1 MARHLKIAV
10 LWRPG
15 RNVEWQNRYLGTTI
29 PDDALEEATLH
40 RDGLIE
46 AGHDA
51 QLVRWRQDD
60 LAGMLEEL
68 GGGRFDLVF
77 NASSLAEVAF
87 LEAAGIPYCGSGL
100 DLVALDKA
108 ARKKILVYHGIPT
121 APFFVVDDGSRATGG
136 VVPLTELKNG
146 WRPPEPLSYPLFV
159 KPVRGRGS
167 SGISDES
174 IVHDHD
180 ELVRQVEKI
189 ITRLD
194 QGALVERYVQGREVT
209 VGLIGERPV
218 VLTPLEIEYNQVK
231 TNTYEHKMDR
241 EIFHCPARFDDEV
254 LERLKETALET
265 FKALGARDYGRVD
278 MMVDDRGQPTV
289 LELNTFAGL
298 QIVTGREEHLHAS
311 YIGEMARAMGMSRSE
326 LLGTIVESAARRL
339 PTPTRPARADRPALT
354 AHMPPAAPPAT
365 NGASPEPG

>member
-1 MARHLKIAV
+1 MKIAV

-51 QLVRWRQDD
+51 ELVCWRQDD

-121 APFFVVDDGSRATGG
+121 APFFVVDDASRATGG
-136 VVPLTELKNG
+136 AVPLAELKNG

-174 IVHDHD
+174 IVHNHD
-180 ELVRQVEKI
+180 ELVRQAEKI

-241 EIFHCPARFDDEV
+241 EIFHCPARFSDSE
-254 LERLKETALET
+254 LERFKAVALDA
-265 FKALGARDYGRVD
+265 FRALGARDYGRVD

-354 AHMPPAAPPAT
+354 AHTPAAPPAT
-365 NGASPEPG
+365 NVASPEPG